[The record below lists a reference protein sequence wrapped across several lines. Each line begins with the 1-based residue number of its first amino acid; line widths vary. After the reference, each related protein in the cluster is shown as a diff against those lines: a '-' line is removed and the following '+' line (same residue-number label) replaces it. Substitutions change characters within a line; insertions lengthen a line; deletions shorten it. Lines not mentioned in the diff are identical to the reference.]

1 MVFIFWLNWDL
12 IENNNSFPL
21 SFHPHPEKKLFLIFQ
36 YEKKAGIYYGFHF
49 FLGQNFKQGTHS
61 IIIFLKLEIGWFP
74 VQMVIIK
81 HECLWHIATVSEKL
95 NINSIGLKSN
105 QTFQWHLPSPCDIK
119 QPLYLSSSHDWF
131 CFNPTMIV
139 PYPTTPYFKTN
150 QALFICESFWT
161 ISHSQHI
168 YVLVYMCL
176 NTFLYTM

>member
-1 MVFIFWLNWDL
+1 MNVAAYDTLQQL
-12 IENNNSFPL
+12 
-21 SFHPHPEKKLFLIFQ
+21 
-36 YEKKAGIYYGFHF
+36 
-49 FLGQNFKQGTHS
+49 
-61 IIIFLKLEIGWFP
+61 
-74 VQMVIIK
+74 
-81 HECLWHIATVSEKL
+81 VSEKL
-95 NINSIGLKSN
+95 YINSIGLKSN
-105 QTFQWHLPSPCDIK
+105 QTFQWHLPSPCDILQ
-119 QPLYLSSSHDWF
+119 QPLNLSSSHDCGF

>member
-81 HECLWHIATVSEKL
+81 HECCSIWHIATVSEKL
-95 NINSIGLKSN
+95 YINSIGLKSN
-105 QTFQWHLPSPCDIK
+105 QTFQWHLPSPCDIQ
-119 QPLYLSSSHDWF
+119 QPLYLSSSHDCGF
-131 CFNPTMIV
+131 
-139 PYPTTPYFKTN
+139 
-150 QALFICESFWT
+150 ALILQWLFLILLHLILKLIKPFSSVKAFEQFHT
-161 ISHSQHI
+161 HNISM
-168 YVLVYMCL
+168 Y
-176 NTFLYTM
+176 